1 MLFGEFHLSDVFR
14 MKKKGISGN
23 EMYSSDR
30 LMT

>member
-1 MLFGEFHLSDVFR
+1 MLFGEFHLTEVFR
-14 MKKKGISGN
+14 MKKGISGN